1 MSRGSVAIM
10 TDGSQILHA
19 ISGAEGGAEGDEGA
33 DGAPGAAGADDSPL
47 GDEFVELS
55 LYEPHKRY
63 QNSFSIFQRRPAGW
77 GGEPVHTNY
86 P

>member
-1 MSRGSVAIM
+1 MRARQRPNATGTTGAGPE
-10 TDGSQILHA
+10 D
-19 ISGAEGGAEGDEGA
+19 GAEGGAEGDEGA